1 MTLSARPG
9 GDHSPGNSDD
19 FAVTVA
25 HIAREF
31 LAQRT
36 VQDALNRITQLAVEI
51 VDGCDHAGILLVRPG
66 GKVETAMATS
76 RLVMDSDQ
84 AQGDLG
90 EGPCFDA
97 ARSEETYRVVDMRT
111 ENRWPRYA
119 PKALELGI
127 GSMMGFQ
134 LFADEE
140 NLAALDLY
148 SERPYGFTVESER
161 KAWIFASHA
170 GVALVGVH
178 QGKQNSQATL

>member
-1 MTLSARPG
+1 MYQE
-9 GDHSPGNSDD
+9 NSDD

-25 HIAREF
+25 HIAREL

-36 VQDALNRITQLAVEI
+36 IRAALNRITQLAVEI
-51 VDGCDHAGILLVRPG
+51 IEGCDHAGILVVRPG
-66 GKVETAMATS
+66 GRVETATATS
-76 RLVMDSDQ
+76 QLVIDSDN
-84 AQGDLG
+84 AQGDFG

-97 ARSEETYRVVDMRT
+97 ARMEQTYRVVDMRT
-111 ENRWPRYA
+111 EKRWPRYA

-140 NLAALDLY
+140 SMGALDLY
-148 SERPYGFTVESER
+148 SERPYGLTVESER

-170 GVALVGVH
+170 GVALAGVRH
-178 QGKQNSQATL
+178 GKRDEQDIL